1 MDGRTCKKQRKFILN
16 EKNNILIIQIQTG
29 CEGINLQ
36 ENYSEIYFVSPH
48 WNPSVEDQAISRC
61 HRIGQT
67 KIVQVHR
74 FEMSSFETNN
84 DKDNNDKNNKDDEDD
99 KDDKDDKV
107 ETKTIDK
114 YIEDVHKCKR
124 YIVSE
129 IIS

>member
-1 MDGRTCKKQRKFILN
+1 
-16 EKNNILIIQIQTG
+16 
-29 CEGINLQ
+29 
-36 ENYSEIYFVSPH
+36 
-48 WNPSVEDQAISRC
+48 
-61 HRIGQT
+61 
-67 KIVQVHR
+67 
-74 FEMSSFETNN
+74 MSSFETNN